1 MSDVGDWFKSI
12 PPITRTW
19 FAASVAFPLIGV
31 LGLIDFRN
39 FILVP
44 ELVIS
49 RFHVSRLFTPMTF
62 YCSNIAKKGLGRCI
76 FSVLSHLA
84 FG

>member
-1 MSDVGDWFKSI
+1 MADIGDWFRSI

-49 RFHVSRLFTPMTF
+49 RFHVSHVLTHTALYWSNITKKRLDRCLFT
-62 YCSNIAKKGLGRCI
+62 
-76 FSVLSHLA
+76 VLSHVA

>member
-1 MSDVGDWFKSI
+1 MSDVGDWFRSI

-31 LGLIDFRN
+31 LGLIDFRH
-39 FILVP
+39 FILLP
-44 ELVIS
+44 DLVIS
-49 RFHVSRLFTPMTF
+49 RFHVSRALSHAARSW
-62 YCSNIAKKGLGRCI
+62 SNIAKKPLDRCL
-76 FSVLSHLA
+76 FTVLSHLA